1 MTTHSS
7 MPLISFLSQ
16 VIKESIPFSS
26 YKKQVNSQIDVKKP
40 LIPSLCKRRDV
51 LAFRGMT
58 AEET

>member
-1 MTTHSS
+1 

-26 YKKQVNSQIDVKKP
+26 YKKQVNSQIDVKQP

-51 LAFRGMT
+51 VAFRGTT